1 MSERDWAQESVTVY
15 EEGKTRS
22 PDDILA
28 EPVRSDHPLDALPVG
43 DRALY
48 RVVYGLDPTWED
60 VNHIAEETGRSPS
73 EVLKQIQEVYQRNAH
88 RQVDFARLMEK
99 VVSAY
104 SRLTELAREER
115 SLEEEENRL
124 SHQRP
129 VDGKQIGKVAKRL
142 QQIRG
147 RMIRLRA
154 LQGEWREESLKVLRI
169 PSKDVAKIFN
179 ISPDAVDKRVERVG
193 RRVRELLMGG
203 EKGDEPHGDR
213 QRAL

>member
-1 MSERDWAQESVTVY
+1 VSERDWTQESVTVY
-15 EEGKTRS
+15 EEGKTKS
-22 PDDILA
+22 PEDILT
-28 EPVRSDHPLDALPVG
+28 EPVRPERLPDALPVG
-43 DRALY
+43 DRAFY
-48 RVVYGLDPTWED
+48 RVVYGPDTSWED
-60 VNHIAEETGRSPS
+60 VQHIAGITGRSPD
-73 EVLKQIQEVYQRNAH
+73 EVLRQIREVYQRNAH

-129 VDGKQIGKVAKRL
+129 VDGKQIRKVAKRL
-142 QQIRG
+142 QQVRG

-154 LQGEWREESLKVLRI
+154 LQGKWREKSLRVLRI

-179 ISPDAVDKRVERVG
+179 ISPAAVDKRVERVG
-193 RRVRELLMGG
+193 DRVRELLGG
-203 EKGDEPHGDR
+203 WRKDNES
-213 QRAL
+213 